1 MRRAINILLIVLIV
15 ALALSTGY
23 NTRQLNELRTRT
35 AFMAVNHDISVQ
47 QSIERDKVLL
57 NRDNILYAKLV
68 QFVQVLIDQ
77 GVLEVS
83 EEDERAR

>member
-15 ALALSTGY
+15 ASALSTGY
-23 NTRQLNELRTRT
+23 NARQLNELRTRT
-35 AFMAVNHDISVQ
+35 AFMAMNHNISVQ

-68 QFVQVLIDQ
+68 QFVKVLIDQ
-77 GVLEVS
+77 GVLEVH
-83 EEDERAR
+83 EENERAR